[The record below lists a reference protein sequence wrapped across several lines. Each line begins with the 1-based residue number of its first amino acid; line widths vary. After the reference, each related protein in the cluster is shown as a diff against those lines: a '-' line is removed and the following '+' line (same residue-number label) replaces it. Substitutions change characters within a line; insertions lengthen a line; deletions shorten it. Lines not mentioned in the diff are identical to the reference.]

1 MIYLPSMNPEVVSK
15 EIQKFILNTVNQHKK
30 SGVVLGLSGG
40 IDSSV
45 VAVLCLKAFEETSH
59 IVMGYYLPHQSDDDS
74 RFFVDQL
81 IHAFPAIRDQWK
93 NISRIC
99 SASINIA
106 EEGGIPIPLTNYQKG
121 NVYSRVRAN
130 VLSTF
135 AEKEN
140 KVLSGTGNR
149 DEDYGVGYYTLFG
162 DGAVHMNPIGCL
174 SKRLVYQM
182 AEYLEIPKSII
193 KRTPTAG
200 LEPNQTDFDDLGYE
214 YSTVEII
221 MEALDQGADVPH
233 IIEIL
238 ESKIIVFSYDKFKTM
253 ADIVQDVLS
262 RHFIALSKS
271 KIIHPPIPTVTLHY
285 GYAELLLC

>member
-15 EIQKFILNTVNQHKK
+15 EIQKFILNTVNKHKK

-45 VAVLCLKAFEETSH
+45 VAVLCAKAFMGTTYN
-59 IVMGYYLPHQSDDDS
+59 VVGYYLPHGVEDGS
-74 RFFVDQL
+74 RLFVNHL
-81 IHAFPAIRDQWK
+81 IDTFP
-93 NISRIC
+93 
-99 SASINIA
+99 SINYRLVSISDQCLSHVDVVEA
-106 EEGGIPIPLTNYQKG
+106 YSSPLTNYQKG

-149 DEDYGVGYYTLFG
+149 DEDYGVGYYTMFG

-193 KRTPTAG
+193 ERTPTAG

-221 MEALDQGADVPH
+221 MEALNQGSNAAN

-238 ESKIIVFSYDKFKTM
+238 ESKIIIFSYDKFTSM

-262 RHFIALSKS
+262 RHLIALQKS
-271 KIIHPPIPTVTLHY
+271 EIINPPIPKVTLHY
-285 GYAELLLC
+285 GDLK